1 MAAWTAMPSWTRRST
16 PADQAP
22 GFTGVARFARPGDDA
37 ATRLREGDIAVVDL
51 ADMDRNQAQALVERK
66 VRAVVNA
73 AASST
78 GAFPNLGPRVLSD
91 AGIALIDQV
100 GQGIWTRLKNG
111 DTIRID
117 GNRVFKGD
125 VLVAQGVSQ
134 DEASVTAS
142 LGAAEQ
148 GLATQLESLMANATD
163 HLHRERDLL
172 LEGAR
177 VPYLPAR
184 LRRRPVVVVSQQHEW
199 RTDLRRLR
207 GWIRDHDPV
216 LIGAADGADALL
228 DAKLQPHIVIGSLDD
243 LSDRAVRSG
252 ATVVVTST
260 TNQGSGGAERFERFK
275 VDPVRFVAT
284 GAPSDLAILLAEAN
298 DAPVIIEV
306 GAAKNLVQMLE
317 RGPADVASTF
327 LTRLRAGSRLVDAK
341 AVGHFAA
348 ESMPVWP
355 VLLIL
360 LAGVI
365 AVAVAVGV
373 TPVGQDWFDDA
384 QTWIEGLLP

>member
-1 MAAWTAMPSWTRRST
+1 
-16 PADQAP
+16 
-22 GFTGVARFARPGDDA
+22 VARFARPGDAA
-37 ATRLREGDIAVVDL
+37 ATSLREGDIAVVDL
-51 ADMDRNQAQALVERK
+51 ADMDRNQAQALVDRK
-66 VRAVVNA
+66 VRAVINA

-78 GAFPNLGPRVLSD
+78 GAFPNLGPRVLAD
-91 AGIALIDQV
+91 AGITLIDQV

-111 DTIRID
+111 DAVRID

-134 DEASVTAS
+134 DDATVTAS

-148 GLATQLESLMANATD
+148 GLATRLESLMANATD

-177 VPYLPAR
+177 VPYLPPR
-184 LRRRPVVVVSQQHEW
+184 LRHRPVVVVSQQHEW

-228 DAKLQPHIVIGSLDD
+228 DAKLQPHVVLGALDE

-252 ATVVVTST
+252 ATVVVTSARSQET
-260 TNQGSGGAERFERFK
+260 GGAERFERAK
-275 VDPVRFVAT
+275 VDAVRFVAT
-284 GAPSDLAILLAEAN
+284 GAASDLAILLAEGN

-317 RGPADVASTF
+317 RSPADVASTF

-360 LAGVI
+360 LAGVL
-365 AVAVAVGV
+365 AVAAAVGV
-373 TPVGQDWFDDA
+373 TPVGQEWFDDA

>member
-1 MAAWTAMPSWTRRST
+1 MPSWTRRST

-22 GFTGVARFARPGDDA
+22 GFTGVARFARPGDA
-37 ATRLREGDIAVVDL
+37 AASSMREGDIAVVDL
-51 ADMDRNQAQALVERK
+51 ADMDRSQAQALAERK

-78 GAFPNLGPRVLSD
+78 GAFPNLGPRVLAD
-91 AGIALIDQV
+91 AGIPLIDQV

-117 GNRVFKGD
+117 GNRVFKGE

-134 DEASVTAS
+134 DDASVTAS

-177 VPYLPAR
+177 IPYLSPR
-184 LRRRPVVVVSQQHEW
+184 LRRRPVVVVTQQHEW

-216 LIGAADGADALL
+216 LIGAGDGADALL
-228 DAKLQPHIVIGSLDD
+228 DANLQPHVVLGSLDE

-260 TNQGSGGAERFERFK
+260 TSRTGSGAERFERAK

-284 GAPSDLAILLAEAN
+284 GAPSDLAILLAESN

-306 GAAKNLVQMLE
+306 GAPKNLVQMLE

-360 LAGVI
+360 LAGVL
-365 AVAVAVGV
+365 AVAAAVGV
-373 TPVGQDWFDDA
+373 TPVGEEWFDDA